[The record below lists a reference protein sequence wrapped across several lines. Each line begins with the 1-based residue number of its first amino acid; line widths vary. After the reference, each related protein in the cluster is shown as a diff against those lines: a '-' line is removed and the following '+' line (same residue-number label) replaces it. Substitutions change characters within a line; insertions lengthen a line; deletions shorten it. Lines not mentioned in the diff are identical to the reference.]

1 MKTNVNIGRP
11 DPNCDIPE
19 RRLWL
24 AVLTQAVEDWRSAN
38 LRQQRAAQDFLFASQ
53 KDFTTVCSSAGINP
67 GSLGPKLLRM
77 KPAVEQ
83 SSVPLEANQC
93 P

>member
-1 MKTNVNIGRP
+1 MKTNVNIGRQEQ
-11 DPNCDIPE
+11 NCEIPE

-53 KDFTTVCSSAGINP
+53 KDFTTVCSSAGINA

-77 KPAVEQ
+77 KPPIEPPAVADA
-83 SSVPLEANQC
+83 VL
-93 P
+93 